1 MDLTFLLAAVIFTL
15 LAIVVAT
22 SIFNGSPSSVDF
34 ARSYFGPK
42 DKAQAG
48 LDKSSA
54 WQNGHITNKKKTADD
69 WNEVSGSSHDHW
81 EVVKSVL
88 STEGISESPDVDEL
102 KYLPGR
108 AQASRIETMMSKQEL
123 EEEQRVQ
130 REQLAAIFQL
140 LRENKQTFGEVSE
153 GELEDQFRLYST

>member
-88 STEGISESPDVDEL
+88 SVSLSCLFRKLTP
-102 KYLPGR
+102 
-108 AQASRIETMMSKQEL
+108 MSS
-123 EEEQRVQ
+123 
-130 REQLAAIFQL
+130 AHCTHIFPLSYSNNKDLSGCL
-140 LRENKQTFGEVSE
+140 LT
-153 GELEDQFRLYST
+153 L